1 MSPEYWKI
9 KIKSICKK
17 TNELKMEMFSLKC
30 YKNIEDNFVRPSVCL
45 SMLSIALPRFDLRHL
60 IEVIRKEICN
70 SNFLSDSFSWYYFA
84 FVFFFIYFCLDLYV
98 RPSVSCNGWLVLW
111 FWLHSKKNIKPIL
124 RICKLNEW

>member
-30 YKNIEDNFVRPSVCL
+30 YKNIEDSFVRPSVCL
-45 SMLSIALPRFDLRHL
+45 SMLSIVLPRFDLLHL

-84 FVFFFIYFCLDLYV
+84 FVFFSSSSFVLICMSV
-98 RPSVSCNGWLVLW
+98 RPSVRLLQWLVSSMVLVA
-111 FWLHSKKNIKPIL
+111 FKEKY
-124 RICKLNEW
+124 